1 MILLIAIVILGAI
14 YEGNQVFLGRASGKT
29 QKIRTHIQLNSHCLI
44 RAHGGK
50 GSENHNFC
58 RTFTYG
64 WSLKIESDSKL
75 LRNY

>member
-14 YEGNQVFLGRASGKT
+14 YEGRQVFLGEGFW
-29 QKIRTHIQLNSHCLI
+29 KIPENPDTIQLNSHCLI

-50 GSENHNFC
+50 GSENHKFC

-64 WSLKIESDSKL
+64 WSLKTE
-75 LRNY
+75 